1 MAKHLRALGRNEAKL
16 IYRNDRLLIG
26 WRTTKPL
33 QTEATSEVLQ
43 SEAWVGKISREEDAD
58 DEKSAHLTTTDL
70 LRVYTTPDGP
80 DQLSHGVMGVDEAHP
95 AVLHPHV
102 TETAYLDM
110 GKTQRLKMIERRLK
124 RLKNGRKVFCEFE
137 GGELKILGRNVNDVD
152 DSEANEDES
161 DDGSE
166 WDGNEGGGIRDDEKE
181 EGEVSEN
188 ETEED
193 DVQGQAEK
201 QEKRKRDSG
210 NCNSPSSDTGGGKRH
225 RSEPTIVYR
234 GKGKVDNRDDDDE
247 HEDRI
252 PPKNEKPTSPSSTA
266 KNMLANQRTIGK
278 SSYKAFNASFSG
290 LGINHAS
297 VDDEKKADQDKPMSS
312 MQLALQLG
320 ADVNQQAYEW
330 ALPASMR
337 QIDLNEFTKEL
348 SLAMTVVQKIAVCR
362 KIFARMEDYHMKF
375 NKGREV
381 QQFQLDLV
389 VDKRLPDNII
399 AAHRYLVDEYRRAEI
414 HVRDT
419 VRLLEERAD
428 ALENM
433 DF

>member
-1 MAKHLRALGRNEAKL
+1 MF
-16 IYRNDRLLIG
+16 
-26 WRTTKPL
+26 TK
-33 QTEATSEVLQ
+33 T
-43 SEAWVGKISREEDAD
+43 
-58 DEKSAHLTTTDL
+58 
-70 LRVYTTPDGP
+70 
-80 DQLSHGVMGVDEAHP
+80 
-95 AVLHPHV
+95 
-102 TETAYLDM
+102 
-110 GKTQRLKMIERRLK
+110 
-124 RLKNGRKVFCEFE
+124 VFP
-137 GGELKILGRNVNDVD
+137 K
-152 DSEANEDES
+152 
-161 DDGSE
+161 
-166 WDGNEGGGIRDDEKE
+166 
-181 EGEVSEN
+181 
-188 ETEED
+188 
-193 DVQGQAEK
+193 
-201 QEKRKRDSG
+201 
-210 NCNSPSSDTGGGKRH
+210 
-225 RSEPTIVYR
+225 
-234 GKGKVDNRDDDDE
+234 
-247 HEDRI
+247 
-252 PPKNEKPTSPSSTA
+252 KNEKPTSPSSTA

-399 AAHRYLVDEYRRAEI
+399 AAHRCLVDEYRRAEI

>member
-1 MAKHLRALGRNEAKL
+1 
-16 IYRNDRLLIG
+16 
-26 WRTTKPL
+26 
-33 QTEATSEVLQ
+33 
-43 SEAWVGKISREEDAD
+43 
-58 DEKSAHLTTTDL
+58 
-70 LRVYTTPDGP
+70 
-80 DQLSHGVMGVDEAHP
+80 
-95 AVLHPHV
+95 
-102 TETAYLDM
+102 
-110 GKTQRLKMIERRLK
+110 
-124 RLKNGRKVFCEFE
+124 
-137 GGELKILGRNVNDVD
+137 
-152 DSEANEDES
+152 
-161 DDGSE
+161 
-166 WDGNEGGGIRDDEKE
+166 
-181 EGEVSEN
+181 
-188 ETEED
+188 
-193 DVQGQAEK
+193 
-201 QEKRKRDSG
+201 
-210 NCNSPSSDTGGGKRH
+210 
-225 RSEPTIVYR
+225 
-234 GKGKVDNRDDDDE
+234 
-247 HEDRI
+247 
-252 PPKNEKPTSPSSTA
+252 
-266 KNMLANQRTIGK
+266 
-278 SSYKAFNASFSG
+278 
-290 LGINHAS
+290 
-297 VDDEKKADQDKPMSS
+297 

-330 ALPASMR
+330 TLPASMR